1 MFVARPHLFSEE
13 LFNVIV
19 RKVYFSI
26 PILLIIFDFYFLFLF
41 YKNSIF
47 LYSRIDIQATLWAEQ
62 AELFED
68 KYRALKSNNIVLI
81 MTSVLIKTYQG
92 VICLSAS
99 SGTKFYL
106 NYDFDSVTDFQKRYY
121 LKGPV
126 QVRITHLNNF

>member
-1 MFVARPHLFSEE
+1 MFVARPHLSSEE
-13 LFNVIV
+13 LFNFIV

-26 PILLIIFDFYFLFLF
+26 PILLINFDFYFLFLF
-41 YKNSIF
+41 YKNFI

-106 NYDFDSVTDFQKRYY
+106 NYDFDSVTDFRKR
-121 LKGPV
+121 
-126 QVRITHLNNF
+126 